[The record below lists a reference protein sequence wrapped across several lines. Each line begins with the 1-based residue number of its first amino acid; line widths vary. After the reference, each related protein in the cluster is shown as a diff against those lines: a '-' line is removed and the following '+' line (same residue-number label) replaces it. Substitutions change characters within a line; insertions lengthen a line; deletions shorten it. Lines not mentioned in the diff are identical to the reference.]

1 MNNQEKKLKL
11 ILTASILS
19 FVFVSSSFAQSSVDQ
34 RRPVLKL
41 DVVIDGKQFS
51 INDGD
56 TIHYDSKSIVVT
68 SSKYMTFDNEALSF
82 DFPKHFSCDF
92 EQDNAYKNWTLDG
105 DDFVIMYFVLDV
117 QVGTDV
123 FVKEMID
130 KFGKK
135 NCAISD
141 RRTRLGNI
149 DLSGKRLNITM
160 AGVKLT
166 YDIFSLST
174 NDGKTHY
181 LAFQDTKGDDG
192 SESPEGLETLAV
204 LNKTIKLKQ

>member
-1 MNNQEKKLKL
+1 L
-11 ILTASILS
+11 ILALVVIP
-19 FVFVSSSFAQSSVDQ
+19 SSFAQSSVDQ
-34 RRPVLKL
+34 ARPVLKL
-41 DVVIDGKQFS
+41 NVVIDGKQFS

-56 TIHYDSKSIVVT
+56 TLRYDSKSIVVT

-105 DDFVIMYFVLDV
+105 DDFVIMYFVIDV
-117 QVGTDV
+117 QVSTDV

-135 NCAISD
+135 NCSISD

-149 DLSGKRLNITM
+149 DLSGKRLNVTLV
-160 AGVKLT
+160 GVKLT
-166 YDIFSLST
+166 YDIFSLNT
-174 NDGKTHY
+174 TDGKTHY

-192 SESPEGLETLAV
+192 SESQEALETLDV
-204 LNKTIKLKQ
+204 LNKTIRLRQ

>member
-1 MNNQEKKLKL
+1 MNNQTKKLKEIWRAL
-11 ILTASILS
+11 ILALVVI
-19 FVFVSSSFAQSSVDQ
+19 SSSFAQSSVDQ
-34 RRPVLKL
+34 ARPVLKL
-41 DVVIDGKQFS
+41 NVVIDGKQFS

-56 TIHYDSKSIVVT
+56 TLRYDSKSIVVT

-105 DDFVIMYFVLDV
+105 DDFVIMYFVIDV

-135 NCAISD
+135 NCSISD

-149 DLSGKRLNITM
+149 DLSGKRLNVTLV
-160 AGVKLT
+160 GVKLT
-166 YDIFSLST
+166 YDIFSLNT
-174 NDGKTHY
+174 TDGKTHY

-192 SESPEGLETLAV
+192 SESQEALETLDV
-204 LNKTIKLKQ
+204 LNKTIRLRQ

>member
-1 MNNQEKKLKL
+1 MSNQGKKLKQ
-11 ILTASILS
+11 IVSTSILY
-19 FVFVSSSFAQSSVDQ
+19 FVVVSALAQSGVDQ
-34 RRPVLKL
+34 SRPVLKL
-41 DVVIDGKQFS
+41 NVVIDGKQFS

-56 TIHYDSKSIVVT
+56 TLHYDSKSIVVT
-68 SSKYMTFDNEALSF
+68 SSKYMTFDYEALSF

-135 NCAISD
+135 NCTISD
-141 RRTRLGNI
+141 RRTRLGSI

-166 YDIFSLST
+166 YDIFSL
-174 NDGKTHY
+174 NAKDGKTHY

-192 SESPEGLETLAV
+192 SESLEGLETLDV

>member
-1 MNNQEKKLKL
+1 MNNQAKKLKQILSVL
-11 ILTASILS
+11 ILAL
-19 FVFVSSSFAQSSVDQ
+19 VVVSSSFAQSSVDQ
-34 RRPVLKL
+34 ARPVLKL
-41 DVVIDGKQFS
+41 NVVIDGKQFA

-56 TIHYDSKSIVVT
+56 TLHYDSKSIVVT

-82 DFPKHFSCDF
+82 DFPRHFSCDF
-92 EQDNAYKNWTLDG
+92 EKDNAYKNWTLDG
-105 DDFVIMYFVLDV
+105 DDFVIMYFVIDV
-117 QVGTDV
+117 EVGTDV
-123 FVKEMID
+123 FVKEMVD

-135 NCAISD
+135 NCTISD

-149 DLSGKRLNITM
+149 DLSGKRLNVTLV
-160 AGVKLT
+160 GVKLT
-166 YDIFSLST
+166 YDIFSLNT

-192 SESPEGLETLAV
+192 SESQEALETLDV

>member
-1 MNNQEKKLKL
+1 MNNQTKKLKEIWRAL
-11 ILTASILS
+11 ILALVVI
-19 FVFVSSSFAQSSVDQ
+19 SSSFAQSSVDQ
-34 RRPVLKL
+34 ARPVLKL
-41 DVVIDGKQFS
+41 NVVIDGKQFS

-56 TIHYDSKSIVVT
+56 TLRYDSKSIVVT

-105 DDFVIMYFVLDV
+105 DDFVIMYFVIDV
-117 QVGTDV
+117 QASTDV

-135 NCAISD
+135 NCSISD

-149 DLSGKRLNITM
+149 DLSGKRLNVTLV
-160 AGVKLT
+160 GVKLT
-166 YDIFSLST
+166 YDIFSLNT
-174 NDGKTHY
+174 TDGKTHY

-192 SESPEGLETLAV
+192 SESQEALETLDV
-204 LNKTIKLKQ
+204 LNKTIRLRQ